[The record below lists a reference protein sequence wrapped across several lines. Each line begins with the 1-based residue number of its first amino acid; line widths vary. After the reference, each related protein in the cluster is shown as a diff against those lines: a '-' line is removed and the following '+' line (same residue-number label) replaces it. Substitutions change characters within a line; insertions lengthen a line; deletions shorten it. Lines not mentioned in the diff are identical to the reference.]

1 MNNMLH
7 IKKQD
12 LLIDTFDNISELDKF
27 LKDPKNYKPGRENS
41 SQSGNQWFTGT
52 DNYEQA
58 EELLKY
64 GDVETF
70 KFIKEK
76 QRELKI
82 DKIIGNVINKPKTFN
97 NIVGYQPNVPLY
109 LNRVPT
115 NMIDSKK
122 IKTDFKIINIYLDVC
137 ASARVE
143 ADEIRN
149 AGTIYATVLDML
161 EKSGYR
167 TNLYIGDVSELGN
180 EKVMYALK
188 IKTDR
193 EPLNLEKMAFPIA
206 HPSMLRRIGFKY
218 MEVCDSNQDFTYSGY
233 GRPYTDEN
241 KIKDWFKKYLKMDVL
256 VFSYQNGLTFTI
268 EDTINRLKDKGIKIG
283 DDE

>member
-1 MNNMLH
+1 MLH

-193 EPLNLEKMAFPIA
+193 EIFRVNNKSNNWAGIGIIIISTIVTSPIA
-206 HPSMLRRIGFKY
+206 RTISLFCNMSFNFPKFLPSLSIYIIDYIYFKSQNHKCY
-218 MEVCDSNQDFTYSGY
+218 K
-233 GRPYTDEN
+233 YTD
-241 KIKDWFKKYLKMDVL
+241 KA
-256 VFSYQNGLTFTI
+256 
-268 EDTINRLKDKGIKIG
+268 
-283 DDE
+283 